1 MPETTAPEAT
11 EVPSGAVAADWAQ
24 LAEETALDART
35 YLVTL
40 RDVAAGAAPD
50 AALPMLLLALSQVLV
65 AGARLGAVEDVVP
78 EERFEPDPG
87 PDPEVDPLRDSL
99 ANLFEG
105 LDEYAD
111 VVDPL
116 TTPELGVGTVSND
129 LVDIAAAL
137 AHGLEHHDA
146 GRPLEALWWWQ
157 FSYLSHWGERA
168 AAALRVV
175 QSLLAHVRLDADEE
189 AVAEAEFD
197 ALHP

>member
-1 MPETTAPEAT
+1 M
-11 EVPSGAVAADWAQ
+11 
-24 LAEETALDART
+24 DART
-35 YLVTL
+35 YLTTL
-40 RDVAAGAAPD
+40 RELAAGEAPD

-65 AGARLGAVEDVVP
+65 SGARLGAVQDVVP
-78 EERFEPDPG
+78 EERFEPDT
-87 PDPEVDPLRDSL
+87 PDPELAPLREGL

-116 TTPELGVGTVSND
+116 TTPELGVGSVSND
-129 LVDIAAAL
+129 LVAVAGAL
-137 AHGLEHHDA
+137 AHGLQHHEA

-157 FSYLSHWGERA
+157 FSYLSDWGERA

-175 QSLLAHVRLDADEE
+175 QTLLAHVRLDADDE
-189 AVAEAEFD
+189 VVSEAEFD

>member
-1 MPETTAPEAT
+1 MSEAPG
-11 EVPSGAVAADWAQ
+11 VMGGDWGQ
-24 LAEETALDART
+24 LAAETAVDART
-35 YLVTL
+35 YLVTI
-40 RDVAAGAAPD
+40 REVAAGEAPG

-78 EERFEPDPG
+78 QERFEPDPG
-87 PDPEVDPLRDSL
+87 PDPELDPLRENL
-99 ANLFEG
+99 RNLFDG

-129 LVDIAAAL
+129 LVDVAAAL

-157 FSYLSHWGERA
+157 FSYLSLWGERA
-168 AAALRVV
+168 ASSLRVV
-175 QSLLAHVRLDADEE
+175 HGLLAHVRLDADAD

>member
-1 MPETTAPEAT
+1 MPDTTEAT
-11 EVPSGAVAADWAQ
+11 PAAEAVAADWAA
-24 LAEETALDART
+24 LAEDTAEDART
-35 YLVTL
+35 YLGTL

-50 AALPMLLLALSQVLV
+50 ASLPMLLLALSQVLL
-65 AGARLGAVEDVVP
+65 AGARLGAVEDVLP
-78 EERFEPDPG
+78 EERFEPDT
-87 PDPEVDPLRDSL
+87 PDHELAPLRESL

-111 VVDPL
+111 VADPL
-116 TTPELGVGTVSND
+116 TAPELGVGSVSND
-129 LVDIAAAL
+129 LVDVAGAL
-137 AHGLEHHDA
+137 AHGLEHHEA

-168 AAALRVV
+168 ASALRVV

-189 AVAEAEFD
+189 TVSEAEFD